1 MKRVRE
7 SKEVTRYKEREGV
20 RQGREK
26 KKRQK
31 RESEKEIDRSRR
43 TRGDSVGGGGGKGDQ
58 GKRKERVKNWA
69 RIGEKE
75 EEKEIKKER

>member
-43 TRGDSVGGGGGKGDQ
+43 TRGDSGGGG
-58 GKRKERVKNWA
+58 RAIKER
-69 RIGEKE
+69 E
-75 EEKEIKKER
+75 KKE

>member
-1 MKRVRE
+1 MRRGMKRVRE
-7 SKEVTRYKEREGV
+7 SKEVTRYKERGGV

-43 TRGDSVGGGGGKGDQ
+43 TRGDSGGG
-58 GKRKERVKNWA
+58 RAIKER
-69 RIGEKE
+69 E
-75 EEKEIKKER
+75 KKE